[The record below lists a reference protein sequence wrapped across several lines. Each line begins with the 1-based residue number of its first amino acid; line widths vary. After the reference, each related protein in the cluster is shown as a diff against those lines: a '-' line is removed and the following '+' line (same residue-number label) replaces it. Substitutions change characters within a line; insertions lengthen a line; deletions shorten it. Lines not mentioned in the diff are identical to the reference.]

1 MNNYTHFKKRGI
13 SMSSNTLVSILHIDL
28 SESELSSTTH
38 CMDSKPGDMTANHMI
53 AYRLEDKQRY
63 WRRILIVDDE
73 VDVATTFKTGIEDSN
88 NYNDSDKRIEVY
100 TSNNPVT
107 ALSEFKPN
115 FYDLLL
121 VDINMPHMNG
131 FELSK
136 RILAIDINIKVCFMS
151 CAEKINYEALREIS
165 PALSLGCII
174 RKPVSMDYLVKRI
187 RAELD

>member
-1 MNNYTHFKKRGI
+1 MNNYTHFNKCGI
-13 SMSSNTLVSILHIDL
+13 GKSGNTLVSILHIDL

-38 CMDSKPGDMTANHMI
+38 CMDSKQGDMTANHMI
-53 AYRLEDKQRY
+53 AYRLEEKQRF

-100 TSNNPVT
+100 TSNNPVA
-107 ALSEFKPN
+107 ALSDFKPN

-174 RKPVSMDYLVKRI
+174 RKPVSIDYLVKRI